1 MVLEHL
7 FPSLSTPHED
17 TARRQP
23 SASQEG
29 RPPPGNSISWHLD
42 LVLYPQGR
50 DLKGQ
55 EKSIQKSIET
65 ALNTIEPK
73 TYYTKITFDTAFVH
87 H

>member
-7 FPSLSTPHED
+7 FPSVSTPHED

-29 RPPPGNSISWHLD
+29 RPPPGNSISWHLH

-55 EKSIQKSIET
+55 EKPNSG
-65 ALNTIEPK
+65 
-73 TYYTKITFDTAFVH
+73 TFHRERNNNLSLLARKGSDS
-87 H
+87 